1 MTVSGSN
8 YTISGHDAGLQ
19 LTIASGGADTS
30 IYVGKSLFESL
41 DDFSR
46 DVLASSSDLQTKITN
61 YNDDLSEYD
70 EDLAA
75 LDKSIE
81 RLRLRHEAQFAA
93 MNAAVA
99 SLKETEKTLDNMM
112 EAWKGGMK
120 N

>member
-1 MTVSGSN
+1 MWEK
-8 YTISGHDAGLQ
+8 AF
-19 LTIASGGADTS
+19 
-30 IYVGKSLFESL
+30 FESL

-61 YNDDLSEYD
+61 YNEDLSEYD
-70 EDLAA
+70 EDLTA
-75 LDKSIE
+75 LDESIE

-112 EAWKGGMK
+112 EAWKGKMNG
-120 N
+120 